1 MTTQHALR
9 HVAILDIGKTNAKV
23 VILDATNGE
32 EIVTRRIANIVLQ
45 NGLYPHYDIEAL
57 WQFFLE
63 SLKDFALTPGF
74 DAISITTHGA
84 AAVLLDETGQLA
96 MPVLDYEMEYPSTIV
111 AAYAELKPPFA
122 ETGSPLLARGLNL
135 GAQLHYLKS
144 TYPQD
149 FARTNVILTYP
160 QYWAWRLTGIA
171 SVEVTSLGCHTDL
184 WMPDTGGYS
193 GLVET
198 LGIAEKLPPLRSA
211 FDALGFVKHDLAQA
225 IELTKPVPVYCG
237 IHDSNASLLGHL
249 IDAEAPFAVVSTGTW
264 VVIFAVDG
272 DISTL
277 DAKRDTL
284 INVDAY
290 GRAVPSARYMGGRE
304 FNLMTDGLAA
314 PTEENADE
322 LLLHV
327 MATNLMALPSAVTGC
342 GPFPETS
349 LRWINTETATDEER
363 YTAACL
369 YAALMTD
376 NCLSLLKAQGPIYVE
391 GPFSTNIFYLKALAG
406 VSCRKV
412 IALPGATG
420 TSLGAGILAGV
431 KVSQRKG
438 QLFAP
443 SHGTHYAKYHSHWHA
458 LQSLYL
464 TT

>member
-1 MTTQHALR
+1 MTTQQALR

-23 VILDATNGE
+23 VILDATSGE
-32 EIVTRRIANIVLQ
+32 EIATRRIANIVLQ
-45 NGLYPHYDIEAL
+45 DGLYPHYDIEAL
-57 WQFFLE
+57 WQFFHE
-63 SLKDFALTPGF
+63 SLSHFTRTPGF

-96 MPVLDYEMEYPSTIV
+96 MPVLDYEMEYSPTIV

-144 TYPQD
+144 AFPQD
-149 FARTNVILTYP
+149 FERTNIILTYP
-160 QYWAWRLTGIA
+160 QFWAWRLTGIA
-171 SVEVTSLGCHTDL
+171 AVEVTSLGCHTDL
-184 WMPDTGGYS
+184 WRPETGDYS
-193 GLVET
+193 SLVDD

-211 FDALGFVKHDLAQA
+211 FDALGFVKQDVAQSIGLARS
-225 IELTKPVPVYCG
+225 VPVYCG

-249 IDAEAPFAVVSTGTW
+249 LEGKSPFAVVSTGTW
-264 VVIFAVDG
+264 VVNFAVG
-272 DISTL
+272 GEITPL

-304 FNLMTDGLAA
+304 FNLMTDGLAV
-314 PTEENADE
+314 PTDENADTR
-322 LLLHV
+322 LLHV

-342 GPFPETS
+342 GPFPDTS
-349 LRWINTETATDEER
+349 LQWINAEAAPDEQR
-363 YTAACL
+363 YIAACL

-376 NCLSLLKAQGPIYVE
+376 TCLGLLKAQGPIYVE

-406 VSCRKV
+406 VSGRKV

-431 KVSQRKG
+431 KLSHRNG
-438 QLFAP
+438 LLFSPAHSP
-443 SHGTHYAKYHSHWHA
+443 HYKKYRDHWHM
-458 LQSLYL
+458 LQLSRIPL
-464 TT
+464 